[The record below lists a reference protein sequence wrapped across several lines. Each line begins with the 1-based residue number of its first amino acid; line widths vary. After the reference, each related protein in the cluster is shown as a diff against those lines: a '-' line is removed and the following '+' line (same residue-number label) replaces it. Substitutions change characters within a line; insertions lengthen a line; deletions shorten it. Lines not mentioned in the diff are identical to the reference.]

1 MAFFPR
7 LRFLCA
13 GVALLGCLH
22 LAGAAE
28 LFPNVAPLPV
38 HQIAQGIWGFAG
50 ASALMDA
57 VNEGG
62 IANLG
67 FVVGDEAVAVIDTG
81 GSQREGMRLLAAI
94 RAATDKPVR
103 YVINTHVHPDHLFGN
118 GAFEGI
124 GATFVGHKNLPL
136 ALATRG
142 PYYLGSF
149 KATMGEALL
158 ADVRLVPPTL
168 LVDKEVILDLG
179 QRRLVLRAWQ
189 TSHSDTD
196 VTVLDET
203 SGTLFSGDL
212 VFLQHVPVIDGSIL
226 GFLAVIGDLA
236 KIPALRVVPG
246 HGPVVADWPQA
257 LAAQKAYLDRLAAD
271 LRGFIARG
279 ASLAQAAPAAGQSE
293 KAKWDL
299 FDAYNARNATT
310 GFAELEWE

>member
-1 MAFFPR
+1 M
-7 LRFLCA
+7 
-13 GVALLGCLH
+13 LGCAR

-28 LFPNVAPLPV
+28 LPGGITPLPLS
-38 HQIAQGIWGFAG
+38 QIAPGVWGFAG
-50 ASALMDA
+50 ASALMNA

-67 FVVGDEAVAVIDTG
+67 FVIGDEAVAVIDTG
-81 GSQREGMRLLAAI
+81 GSQREGLRLLAAI
-94 RAATDKPVR
+94 RAVTDKPVR

-118 GAFEGI
+118 GAFAGS
-124 GATFVGHKNLPL
+124 GTTFVGHKNLPL

-142 PYYLGSF
+142 PFYLGSF

-158 ADVRLVPPTL
+158 ADVRLVPPSL
-168 LVDKEVILDLG
+168 LVDGQTTLELG
-179 QRRLVLRAWQ
+179 HRRLALRAWK

-203 SGTLFSGDL
+203 SGTLFGGDL

-226 GFLAVIGDLA
+226 GFLAVIDDLA

-246 HGPVVADWPQA
+246 HGPVVADWPAA
-257 LAAQKAYLDRLAAD
+257 LAAQKSYLDRLASD
-271 LRGFIARG
+271 LRGYVARG
-279 ASLAQAAPAAGQSE
+279 VSLAEAAPAAGQSE

-299 FDAYNARNATT
+299 FDDYNARNATT

>member
-1 MAFFPR
+1 M
-7 LRFLCA
+7 
-13 GVALLGCLH
+13 LGCAR

-28 LFPNVAPLPV
+28 LPGGITPLPLS
-38 HQIAQGIWGFAG
+38 QIAPGVWGFAG
-50 ASALMDA
+50 ASALMNA

-67 FVVGDEAVAVIDTG
+67 FVIGDEAVAVIDTG
-81 GSQREGMRLLAAI
+81 GSQREGLRLLAAI
-94 RAATDKPVR
+94 RAVTDKPVR

-118 GAFEGI
+118 GAFAGS
-124 GATFVGHKNLPL
+124 GTTFVGHKNLPL

-142 PYYLGSF
+142 PFYLGSF

-158 ADVRLVPPTL
+158 ADVRLVPPSL
-168 LVDKEVILDLG
+168 LVDGQTTLELG
-179 QRRLVLRAWQ
+179 HRRLALRAWK

-203 SGTLFSGDL
+203 SGTLFGGDL

-226 GFLAVIGDLA
+226 GFLAVIDDLA

-246 HGPVVADWPQA
+246 HGPVVADWPAA
-257 LAAQKAYLDRLAAD
+257 LAAQKSYLDRLASD
-271 LRGFIARG
+271 LRGYIARG
-279 ASLAQAAPAAGQSE
+279 VSLAEAAPAAGQSE

-299 FDAYNARNATT
+299 FDDYTARNATT

>member
-1 MAFFPR
+1 M
-7 LRFLCA
+7 
-13 GVALLGCLH
+13 LGCAR

-28 LFPNVAPLPV
+28 LPGGITPLPLS
-38 HQIAQGIWGFAG
+38 QIAPGVWGFAG
-50 ASALMDA
+50 ASALMNA

-67 FVVGDEAVAVIDTG
+67 FVIGDEAVAVIDTG
-81 GSQREGMRLLAAI
+81 GSQREGLRLLAAI
-94 RAATDKPVR
+94 RAVTDKPVR

-118 GAFEGI
+118 GAFAGS
-124 GATFVGHKNLPL
+124 GTTFVGHKNLPL

-142 PYYLGSF
+142 PFYLGSF

-158 ADVRLVPPTL
+158 ADVRLVPPSL
-168 LVDKEVILDLG
+168 LVDGQTTLELG
-179 QRRLVLRAWQ
+179 HRRLALRAWK

-203 SGTLFSGDL
+203 SGTLFGGDL

-226 GFLAVIGDLA
+226 GFLAVIDDLA

-246 HGPVVADWPQA
+246 HGPVVADWPAA
-257 LAAQKAYLDRLAAD
+257 LAAQKSYLDRLASD
-271 LRGFIARG
+271 LRGYIARG
-279 ASLAQAAPAAGQSE
+279 ASLAEAAPAAGQSE

-299 FDAYNARNATT
+299 FDDYNARNATT

>member
-1 MAFFPR
+1 M
-7 LRFLCA
+7 
-13 GVALLGCLH
+13 LGCAR

-28 LFPNVAPLPV
+28 LPGGITPLPLS
-38 HQIAQGIWGFAG
+38 QIAPGVWGFAG
-50 ASALMDA
+50 ASALMNA

-67 FVVGDEAVAVIDTG
+67 FVIGDEAVAVIDTG
-81 GSQREGMRLLAAI
+81 GSQREGLRLLAAI
-94 RAATDKPVR
+94 RAVTDKPVR

-118 GAFEGI
+118 GAFAGS
-124 GATFVGHKNLPL
+124 GTTFVGHRNLPL

-142 PYYLGSF
+142 PFYLGSF

-158 ADVRLVPPTL
+158 ADVRLVPPSL
-168 LVDKEVILDLG
+168 LVDGQTTLELG
-179 QRRLVLRAWQ
+179 HRRLALRAWK

-203 SGTLFSGDL
+203 SGTLFGGDL

-226 GFLAVIGDLA
+226 GFLAVIDDLA

-246 HGPVVADWPQA
+246 HGPVVADWPAA
-257 LAAQKAYLDRLAAD
+257 LAAQKSYLDRLASD
-271 LRGFIARG
+271 LRGYVARG
-279 ASLAQAAPAAGQSE
+279 VSLAEAAPAAGQSE

-299 FDAYNARNATT
+299 FDDYNARNATT

>member
-1 MAFFPR
+1 M
-7 LRFLCA
+7 
-13 GVALLGCLH
+13 LGCAR

-28 LFPNVAPLPV
+28 LPGGITPLPLS
-38 HQIAQGIWGFAG
+38 QIAPGVWGFAG
-50 ASALMDA
+50 ASALMNA

-67 FVVGDEAVAVIDTG
+67 FVIGDEAVAVIDTG
-81 GSQREGMRLLAAI
+81 GSQREGLRLLAAI
-94 RAATDKPVR
+94 RAVTDKPVR

-118 GAFEGI
+118 GAFAGS
-124 GATFVGHKNLPL
+124 GTTFVGHKNLPL

-142 PYYLGSF
+142 PFYLGSF

-158 ADVRLVPPTL
+158 ADVRLVPPSL
-168 LVDKEVILDLG
+168 LVDGQTTLELG
-179 QRRLVLRAWQ
+179 HRRLALRAWK

-203 SGTLFSGDL
+203 SGTLFGGDL

-226 GFLAVIGDLA
+226 GFLAVIDDLA

-246 HGPVVADWPQA
+246 HGPVVADWPAA
-257 LAAQKAYLDRLAAD
+257 LAAQKSYLDRLASD
-271 LRGFIARG
+271 LRGYIARG
-279 ASLAQAAPAAGQSE
+279 VSLAEAAPAAGQSE

-299 FDAYNARNATT
+299 FDDYNARNATT

>member
-1 MAFFPR
+1 M
-7 LRFLCA
+7 
-13 GVALLGCLH
+13 LGCAR

-28 LFPNVAPLPV
+28 LPGGITPLPLS
-38 HQIAQGIWGFAG
+38 QIAPGVWGFAG
-50 ASALMDA
+50 ASALMNA

-67 FVVGDEAVAVIDTG
+67 FVIGDEAVAVIDTG
-81 GSQREGMRLLAAI
+81 GSQREGLRLLAAI
-94 RAATDKPVR
+94 RAVTDKPVR

-118 GAFEGI
+118 GAFAGS
-124 GATFVGHKNLPL
+124 GTTFVGHKNLPL

-142 PYYLGSF
+142 PFYLGSF

-158 ADVRLVPPTL
+158 ADVRLVSPTL
-168 LVDKEVILDLG
+168 LVNSQLTLDLG
-179 QRRLVLRAWQ
+179 HRRLALRAWK

-203 SGTLFSGDL
+203 SGTLFGGDL

-226 GFLAVIGDLA
+226 GFLAVIDDLA

-246 HGPVVADWPQA
+246 HGPVVADWPAA
-257 LAAQKAYLDRLAAD
+257 LAAQKSYLDRLASD
-271 LRGFIARG
+271 LRGYIARG
-279 ASLAQAAPAAGQSE
+279 VSLAEAAPAAGQSE

-299 FDAYNARNATT
+299 FDDYNARNATT